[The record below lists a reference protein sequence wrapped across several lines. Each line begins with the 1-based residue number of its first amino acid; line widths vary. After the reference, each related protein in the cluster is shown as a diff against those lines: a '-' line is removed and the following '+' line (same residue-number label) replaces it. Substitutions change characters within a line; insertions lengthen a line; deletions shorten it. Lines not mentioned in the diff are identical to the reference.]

1 MSHTREI
8 ESMKAWALEHYE
20 QGGDLM
26 VESWT
31 DADYQNLFTHSE
43 TGTVL
48 TTAEAWKVLKNVAGW
63 WADQAADAINS
74 EF

>member
-1 MSHTREI
+1 MDHTREI
-8 ESMKAWALEHYE
+8 EKMKAWALEHYE

-31 DADYQNLFTHSE
+31 DADYQNLFTRSE

-48 TTAEAWKVLKNVAGW
+48 TTAEAWKILKNVAEW